1 MKKYIYQIIPYTHD
15 DKKFTFTLMCVTR
28 CQRRNCRF
36 DFRFL
41 STVVEKKTFLLEKKE
56 EKKRV
61 IAKKEN
67 F

>member
-15 DKKFTFTLMCVTR
+15 EKKFTFTLMCVTR

-41 STVVEKKTFLLEKKE
+41 STVVEKTFLLEKKE